1 MKCDGRM
8 CKLKELYSTEE
19 QQKKWVEECDAEIG
33 QCPLFTPKLEQKSA
47 DYYEGF
53 WDAASLIMATVKA
66 VNKGVKHEKG

>member
-1 MKCDGRM
+1 MKCDGRL
-8 CKLKELYSTEE
+8 CKLKEIYSTEE

-53 WDAASLIMATVKA
+53 WDAANLIMATVKA
-66 VNKGVKHEKG
+66 VNGIK